1 MFYKEWVPK
10 ALRSYETKTFGKIKQ
25 VQKVDLTEQKE
36 LLKNNEKLN
45 KKKNMSLVLT

>member
-1 MFYKEWVPK
+1 MKQ
-10 ALRSYETKTFGKIKQ
+10 KTFGKIKQ

-45 KKKNMSLVLT
+45 RKKNMSLVLTYNRAFLNYQKP